1 MFYATLWLKTFLERF
16 RSLLDTTNL
25 VTLRVIPVIRLYEQR
40 MREMYVEFKVDFA
53 AGSTLG
59 CQIFLG
65 KNIPKWE
72 KDTKLT
78 QTVPNSYSI
87 AVKYSKWSL
96 NIPTFF
102 IPRQPKI

>member
-65 KNIPKWE
+65 KKH
-72 KDTKLT
+72 TKMGKRYQINT
-78 QTVPNSYSI
+78 NRT
-87 AVKYSKWSL
+87 K
-96 NIPTFF
+96 
-102 IPRQPKI
+102 